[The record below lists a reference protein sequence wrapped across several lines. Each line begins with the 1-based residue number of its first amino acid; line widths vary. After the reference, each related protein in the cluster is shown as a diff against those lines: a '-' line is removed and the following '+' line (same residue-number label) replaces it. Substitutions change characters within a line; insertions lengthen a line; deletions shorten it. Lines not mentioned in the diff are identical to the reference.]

1 MALSNTAVPKYYGMF
16 RDAVIRGEIPVCKE
30 ISMEMN
36 RIDDLIANPGVYY
49 DDQAVEGWIA
59 YCESELT
66 LTDGSDLS
74 LLDSFKL
81 WGEQI
86 FGWYYFVERSVY
98 QPNPDGHGGHYVRKN
113 VKKRL
118 INKQYLIVAR
128 GAAKSMYGS
137 TLQGYFLNV
146 DTSTTH
152 QITTAPTMKQA
163 EEVMSPLRTAI
174 TRSRGPLFQ
183 FLTEGSL
190 QNTTGSKANRTKL
203 ASTKKGVENFLT
215 GSLLEVRPMSIN
227 KLQGLQIKVATVD
240 EWLSGDIREDV
251 IGAIEQGASK
261 VNDYII
267 VAISS
272 EGTVRNG
279 SGDTIKMELMDI
291 LNPGAFI
298 DSMLKHGEMSDD
310 EAIIYTGMPLC
321 LSHSAESK
329 DEPKEEEKKKDSKED
344 KPAEDKEEKKDDEE
358 TIADVIDSMSEKQQN
373 VMYALIAQALEGEPE
388 KESKDDSDNK
398 SESNKEDKT
407 MKHNVFDND
416 QQKKTEVLSH
426 ADQASIISMAKSNS
440 VGSLRTAMDIY
451 AEQNPDSVL
460 AHGIDGI
467 ETLFPEYKD
476 VRPGAPELLTTD
488 QGWVNEVLKKV
499 HKSPISRIRTRQ
511 ADLRNIEAL
520 RAKGYKKGAQKG
532 YVGNIQLL
540 HRTTDPQTVYVK
552 SKLDRDDIIDI
563 QDFDVVQ
570 YLYGIDR
577 MNLNEELA
585 TAIMIGDGREV
596 GADGK
601 IAEDK
606 IRPIW
611 LDDELYTIHAD
622 VDIAGMKAT
631 LQGTNTSANFG
642 ENYIYAEAVIQ
653 SLLYAR
659 EKYKGS
665 GTPDF
670 YCTPHLV
677 NVMLL
682 ARDLNGRR
690 IYDKVSDLA
699 AALNV
704 GQIITAEQF
713 EGKTRTTTDSKTKKL
728 LGLMVNLAD
737 YSLGATKGGEI
748 THFTDFD
755 IDFNQEKSLLETRC
769 SGANTRVMSAIAL
782 EEDVTATIGG

>member
-1 MALSNTAVPKYYGMF
+1 MSKPFSVEACDFSGWATRNDLKCSDGRVIRRDAFKNNDGIKVPLVWNHQHNSPRDVLGHAWLENREEGVYTYGFFNNTADGEIAKVLIKHGDICALSIY
-16 RDAVIRGEIPVCKE
+16 
-30 ISMEMN
+30 
-36 RIDDLIANPGVYY
+36 ANQLQ
-49 DDQAVEGWIA
+49 QA
-59 YCESELT
+59 
-66 LTDGSDLS
+66 GSDVIHGCICEVS
-74 LLDSFKL
+74 LVHK
-81 WGEQI
+81 
-86 FGWYYFVERSVY
+86 
-98 QPNPDGHGGHYVRKN
+98 
-113 VKKRL
+113 
-118 INKQYLIVAR
+118 
-128 GAAKSMYGS
+128 GA
-137 TLQGYFLNV
+137 
-146 DTSTTH
+146 
-152 QITTAPTMKQA
+152 
-163 EEVMSPLRTAI
+163 
-174 TRSRGPLFQ
+174 
-183 FLTEGSL
+183 
-190 QNTTGSKANRTKL
+190 
-203 ASTKKGVENFLT
+203 
-215 GSLLEVRPMSIN
+215 
-227 KLQGLQIKVATVD
+227 
-240 EWLSGDIREDV
+240 
-251 IGAIEQGASK
+251 
-261 VNDYII
+261 
-267 VAISS
+267 
-272 EGTVRNG
+272 
-279 SGDTIKMELMDI
+279 
-291 LNPGAFI
+291 NPGAFI

-310 EAIIYTGMPLC
+310 EAIIYTGMPLY
-321 LSHSAESK
+321 LSHSAEDTPE
-329 DEPKEEEKKKDSKED
+329 DEKKED
-344 KPAEDKEEKKDDEE
+344 KSDENSDEKKDDNEE
-358 TIADVIDSMSEKQQN
+358 TIADVIATMSEKQQN
-373 VMYALIAQALEGEPE
+373 AMYYMVTKALEGESDE
-388 KESKDDSDNK
+388 ESEDDTENE
-398 SESNKEDKT
+398 SESNKEEKTT

-416 QQKKTEVLSH
+416 QQNQKNVLSH
-426 ADQASIISMAKSNS
+426 ADQASIISMAKTNS
-440 VGSLRTAMDIY
+440 VGSLQTAMNIF
-451 AEQNPDSVL
+451 AEQNPDSAL
-460 AHGIDGI
+460 AHGINNI
-467 ETLFPEYKD
+467 ETLFPEYQD

-520 RAKGYKKGAQKG
+520 RAKGYEKGAEKG

-585 TAIMIGDGREV
+585 TAIMIGDGRDV
-596 GADGK
+596 GTDGK

-713 EGKTRTTTDSKTKKL
+713 EGKTRPTTDSKTKKL

-782 EEDVTATIGG
+782 EEDVTANIGS

>member
-1 MALSNTAVPKYYGMF
+1 MSRPFSVEDCDFSGWATRNDLRCSDGRVIRRDAFKGNDGIKVPLVWNHQHNDPRNVLGHAWLENRDEGVYTYGFFNDTEAGEVGKVLVKHGDICALSIY
-16 RDAVIRGEIPVCKE
+16 
-30 ISMEMN
+30 
-36 RIDDLIANPGVYY
+36 ANQLQQNGPDVVHGC
-49 DDQAVEGWIA
+49 I
-59 YCESELT
+59 CEV
-66 LTDGSDLS
+66 S
-74 LLDSFKL
+74 LVHK
-81 WGEQI
+81 
-86 FGWYYFVERSVY
+86 
-98 QPNPDGHGGHYVRKN
+98 
-113 VKKRL
+113 
-118 INKQYLIVAR
+118 
-128 GAAKSMYGS
+128 GA
-137 TLQGYFLNV
+137 
-146 DTSTTH
+146 
-152 QITTAPTMKQA
+152 
-163 EEVMSPLRTAI
+163 
-174 TRSRGPLFQ
+174 
-183 FLTEGSL
+183 
-190 QNTTGSKANRTKL
+190 
-203 ASTKKGVENFLT
+203 
-215 GSLLEVRPMSIN
+215 
-227 KLQGLQIKVATVD
+227 
-240 EWLSGDIREDV
+240 
-251 IGAIEQGASK
+251 
-261 VNDYII
+261 
-267 VAISS
+267 
-272 EGTVRNG
+272 
-279 SGDTIKMELMDI
+279 
-291 LNPGAFI
+291 NPGAFI
-298 DSMLKHGEMSDD
+298 DSMLQHGENSED
-310 EAIIYTGMPLC
+310 EAIIYTGMPLS
-321 LSHSAESK
+321 LAHSDTSEKEDKK
-329 DEPKEEEKKKDSKED
+329 DEEEKKNTD
-344 KPAEDKEEKKDDEE
+344 AEDKKNEDEE
-358 TIADVIDSMSEKQQN
+358 TIADVVNSMSEKQQN
-373 VMYALIAQALEGEPE
+373 VMYALVAEALESEPDNK
-388 KESKDDSDNK
+388 KES
-398 SESNKEDKT
+398 SETDKEDNT
-407 MKHNVFDND
+407 MKHNVFDNE

-476 VRPGAPELLTTD
+476 VRPGAPEMLTTD

-520 RAKGYKKGAQKG
+520 RAKGYKKATQKG
-532 YVGNIQLL
+532 YTGNVQLI

-622 VDIAGMKAT
+622 VDIAGMKTT

-713 EGKTRTTTDSKTKKL
+713 EGKTRTTTDGKTKKL

-782 EEDVTATIGG
+782 EEDVPKASGDGT

>member
-1 MALSNTAVPKYYGMF
+1 MSRPFSVEACDFSGWATRNDLKCSDGRVIRRDAFKNNDGIKVPLVWNHQHNSPRDVLGHAWLENREEGVYTYGFLNDTADGEIAKVLIKHGDICALSIY
-16 RDAVIRGEIPVCKE
+16 
-30 ISMEMN
+30 
-36 RIDDLIANPGVYY
+36 ANQLQ
-49 DDQAVEGWIA
+49 QAGPDVLHGCI
-59 YCESELT
+59 CEV
-66 LTDGSDLS
+66 S
-74 LLDSFKL
+74 LVHK
-81 WGEQI
+81 
-86 FGWYYFVERSVY
+86 
-98 QPNPDGHGGHYVRKN
+98 
-113 VKKRL
+113 
-118 INKQYLIVAR
+118 
-128 GAAKSMYGS
+128 GA
-137 TLQGYFLNV
+137 
-146 DTSTTH
+146 
-152 QITTAPTMKQA
+152 
-163 EEVMSPLRTAI
+163 
-174 TRSRGPLFQ
+174 
-183 FLTEGSL
+183 
-190 QNTTGSKANRTKL
+190 
-203 ASTKKGVENFLT
+203 
-215 GSLLEVRPMSIN
+215 
-227 KLQGLQIKVATVD
+227 
-240 EWLSGDIREDV
+240 
-251 IGAIEQGASK
+251 
-261 VNDYII
+261 
-267 VAISS
+267 
-272 EGTVRNG
+272 
-279 SGDTIKMELMDI
+279 
-291 LNPGAFI
+291 NPGAFI

-329 DEPKEEEKKKDSKED
+329 DEPKEEEEKKDSKED

-398 SESNKEDKT
+398 SKSNKEDKT

-416 QQKKTEVLSH
+416 QQKKTKVLSH

-622 VDIAGMKAT
+622 VDIAGMKTT

>member
-1 MALSNTAVPKYYGMF
+1 MSRPFSVEDCDFSGWATRNDLRCSDGRVIRRDAFKGNDGIKVPLVWNHQHNDPRNVLGHAWLENRDEGVYTYGFFNDTEAGEVGKVLVKHGDICALSIYANQLQQNGPDVVHGC
-16 RDAVIRGEIPVCKE
+16 ICK
-30 ISMEMN
+30 
-36 RIDDLIANPGVYY
+36 V
-49 DDQAVEGWIA
+49 
-59 YCESELT
+59 
-66 LTDGSDLS
+66 S
-74 LLDSFKL
+74 LVHK
-81 WGEQI
+81 
-86 FGWYYFVERSVY
+86 
-98 QPNPDGHGGHYVRKN
+98 
-113 VKKRL
+113 
-118 INKQYLIVAR
+118 
-128 GAAKSMYGS
+128 GA
-137 TLQGYFLNV
+137 
-146 DTSTTH
+146 
-152 QITTAPTMKQA
+152 
-163 EEVMSPLRTAI
+163 
-174 TRSRGPLFQ
+174 
-183 FLTEGSL
+183 
-190 QNTTGSKANRTKL
+190 
-203 ASTKKGVENFLT
+203 
-215 GSLLEVRPMSIN
+215 
-227 KLQGLQIKVATVD
+227 
-240 EWLSGDIREDV
+240 
-251 IGAIEQGASK
+251 
-261 VNDYII
+261 
-267 VAISS
+267 
-272 EGTVRNG
+272 
-279 SGDTIKMELMDI
+279 
-291 LNPGAFI
+291 NPGAFI
-298 DSMLKHGEMSDD
+298 DSMLQHGENSED
-310 EAIIYTGMPLC
+310 EAIIYTGMPLS
-321 LSHSAESK
+321 LAHSDTSEKEDKK
-329 DEPKEEEKKKDSKED
+329 DEEEKKNAD
-344 KPAEDKEEKKDDEE
+344 AEDKKNEDEE
-358 TIADVIDSMSEKQQN
+358 TIADVVNSMSEKQQN
-373 VMYALIAQALEGEPE
+373 VMYALVAEALESEPDNK
-388 KESKDDSDNK
+388 KES
-398 SESNKEDKT
+398 SETDKEDNT
-407 MKHNVFDND
+407 MKHNVFDNE

-476 VRPGAPELLTTD
+476 VRPGAPEMLTTD

-520 RAKGYKKGAQKG
+520 RAKGYKKATQKG
-532 YVGNIQLL
+532 YTGNVQLI

-611 LDDELYTIHAD
+611 LDDELYTIHSD
-622 VDIAGMKAT
+622 VDIAGMKTT

-713 EGKTRTTTDSKTKKL
+713 EGKTRTTTDGKTKKL

-782 EEDVTATIGG
+782 EEDVTSRP